1 MWIYEKKLEYPV
13 NIRSKDLKMAK
24 ALFSQYGG
32 PDGELSASLRYL
44 TQRYAMPTGKTKAL
58 LTDIGTEELAHVEML
73 ATMIYQMTK
82 DASPEE
88 LKEAGLGGDYAQNG
102 KDLYWVDAE
111 GVPWTAAY
119 VRAVGDPV
127 ADLMEDMAAEQK
139 ARAVYEHLLSMTR
152 EPDIIAPLRFLWQR
166 EVVHFQRFGEA
177 LQHIY
182 DYLDSRHT
190 FHMGEEFPL

>member
-1 MWIYEKKLEYPV
+1 
-13 NIRSKDLKMAK
+13 MAK
-24 ALFSQYGG
+24 ALLSQYGG

-58 LTDIGTEELAHVEML
+58 LTDIGTEEMAHVEII
-73 ATMIYQMTK
+73 ATMIHQIIR

-88 LKEAGLGGDYAQNG
+88 LKEAGLGGYYAQNG

-139 ARAVYEHLLSMTR
+139 ARAVYEHLISMTR

-166 EVVHFQRFGEA
+166 EIVHFQRFGEA

-182 DYLDSRHT
+182 DYLDSRHY
-190 FHMGEEFPL
+190 FQMGKDHPLY